1 VAVSWGSERI
11 DVVAIGTDYRLY
23 HWKYDGVWHPAELVH
38 NSARG
43 VGSLAV
49 TSWGP
54 NRLDIFFRGREDYD
68 YHITHD
74 DYLYHIQSTGGT
86 PFTLTNT
93 GGVIKGFPSAV
104 TTSDSLWVYV
114 TGVDGQ
120 LLQARQENGGAW
132 TWSSVSSLS
141 GSTGVRVLGSPSAFR
156 SSSGDITVY
165 ARILGNQPDEVGRY
179 VFSNPN
185 WSFSNQG
192 GAPRLGSP
200 IATNLGAFI
209 VDATNQSVWHLTSQ
223 GWQSLGGY
231 IDR

>member
-1 VAVSWGSERI
+1 VAVSWGAGRI
-11 DVVAIGTDYRLY
+11 DVVALGADYLLY
-23 HWKYDGVWHPAELVH
+23 HWKYDSAWHPAEPVH
-38 NSARG
+38 NSSLG

-54 NRLDIFFRGREDYD
+54 SRLDIFYRG
-68 YHITHD
+68 HD
-74 DYLYHIQSTGGT
+74 AGLYHIQSNGGP
-86 PFTLTNT
+86 PFTLTNISSDFK
-93 GGVIKGFPSAV
+93 IKGFPSAV
-104 TTSDSLWVYV
+104 TTSANNSLWVYV
-114 TGVDGQ
+114 TGDDNQ
-120 LLQARQENGGAW
+120 LHQAQQVNGGAW

-141 GSTGVRVLGSPSAFR
+141 GSTNTWALGSPSAFR

-165 ARILGNQPDEVGRY
+165 ARILVLGSQPDEVGRY
-179 VFSNPN
+179 VFSNSN

-209 VDATNQSVWHLTSQ
+209 VDGTNQSVWYLSSQ
-223 GWQSLGGY
+223 DWQSLGGY